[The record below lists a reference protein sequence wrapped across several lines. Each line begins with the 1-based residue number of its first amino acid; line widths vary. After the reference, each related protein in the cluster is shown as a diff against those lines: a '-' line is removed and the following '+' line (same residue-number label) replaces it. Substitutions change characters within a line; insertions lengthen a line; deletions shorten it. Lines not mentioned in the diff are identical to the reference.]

1 MCTKGL
7 LSLIL
12 LETTGIFG
20 IAICKSMCFVKRTL
34 FITTLFVTK
43 DFAVKSNLL
52 L

>member
-1 MCTKGL
+1 MFRKKIGSAIYTYTVYWL
-7 LSLIL
+7 L
-12 LETTGIFG
+12 
-20 IAICKSMCFVKRTL
+20 VVQQTL